1 MKILSVVGARPQFV
15 KLAPVAHAAAAAD
28 VEHAIVHTGQ
38 HYDPMLSDVFF
49 RDLGIPAPDRHL
61 GVGSG
66 GHGAQTGQILA
77 AMDDAI
83 TELAPDVVLVYG
95 DTNST
100 LAGALSAVKL
110 HVPVA
115 HLEAGLR
122 SFNRAMPEEI
132 NRVLTDHA
140 ADLCLAPTA
149 VAVEHLAAEG
159 IAVKWVFSQG
169 SNRSLEYLNGG
180 SVDFASTA
188 GLAAVLSRANGSPV
202 KTVYIASR
210 PEWTA
215 LAVPKDSPI
224 KTLADLKGKKVAATK
239 GTDPYLF
246 LLRSLQSAGLGK
258 GDVEIVHLQH
268 PDGRV
273 ALERGDVDAW
283 SGLDPHL
290 AASQLQAGS
299 RLLYRNVEFNSYGVL
314 NVSDRFLKEQPQLI
328 GKVIAAYEEARQWT
342 LAHPQQTAELLASDG
357 PALLHVAIDARA
369 NVWPLVPPN
378 TANSH
383 MLDANPAHRAQE
395 TVNAIPA

>member
-1 MKILSVVGARPQFV
+1 MKSFKPRHL
-15 KLAPVAHAAAAAD
+15 LAALLAATLPLGTQAAAPKEVRLDYAYYAPTSLVLKDQGILEKRLAAD
-28 VEHAIVHTGQ
+28 
-38 HYDPMLSDVFF
+38 
-49 RDLGIPAPDRHL
+49 
-61 GVGSG
+61 
-66 GHGAQTGQILA
+66 
-77 AMDDAI
+77 
-83 TELAPDVVLVYG
+83 
-95 DTNST
+95 
-100 LAGALSAVKL
+100 
-110 HVPVA
+110 
-115 HLEAGLR
+115 
-122 SFNRAMPEEI
+122 
-132 NRVLTDHA
+132 
-140 ADLCLAPTA
+140 
-149 VAVEHLAAEG
+149 G

-180 SVDFASTA
+180 SIDFASTA

-224 KTLADLKGKKVAATK
+224 KSLADLKGKKIAATK

-246 LLRSLQSAGLGK
+246 LLRSLHTAGLGK

-314 NVSDRFLKEQPQLI
+314 NVSDSFLKEQPQLI

-342 LAHPQQTAELLASDG
+342 LAHPQQTAELLAREAKLPLEVAKLQLSRTDFSNPQPG
-357 PALLHVAIDARA
+357 AEHVTALKAAAPILLDEQLVRPGTDVAAVVDQLISPQLAA
-369 NVWPLVPPN
+369 GVIGQPLAK
-378 TANSH
+378 T
-383 MLDANPAHRAQE
+383 E
-395 TVNAIPA
+395 

>member
-1 MKILSVVGARPQFV
+1 MKSFKPRHL
-15 KLAPVAHAAAAAD
+15 LAALLAATLPLGTQAAAPKEVRLDYAYYAPTSLVLKDQGILEKRLAAD
-28 VEHAIVHTGQ
+28 
-38 HYDPMLSDVFF
+38 
-49 RDLGIPAPDRHL
+49 
-61 GVGSG
+61 
-66 GHGAQTGQILA
+66 
-77 AMDDAI
+77 
-83 TELAPDVVLVYG
+83 
-95 DTNST
+95 
-100 LAGALSAVKL
+100 
-110 HVPVA
+110 
-115 HLEAGLR
+115 
-122 SFNRAMPEEI
+122 
-132 NRVLTDHA
+132 
-140 ADLCLAPTA
+140 
-149 VAVEHLAAEG
+149 G

-180 SVDFASTA
+180 SIDFASTA

-224 KTLADLKGKKVAATK
+224 KSLADLKGKKVAATK

-246 LLRSLQSAGLGK
+246 LLRSLNTAGLGK

-314 NVSDRFLKEQPQLI
+314 NVSDSFLKEQPQLI

-342 LAHPQQTAELLASDG
+342 LAHPQQTAELLAREAKLPLEVAKLQLSRTDFSNPQPG
-357 PALLHVAIDARA
+357 AEHVAALKAAAPILLDEQLVRPGTDVAA
-369 NVWPLVPPN
+369 VVDQLISPQLAAGVIGQPLAK
-378 TANSH
+378 T
-383 MLDANPAHRAQE
+383 E
-395 TVNAIPA
+395 

>member
-1 MKILSVVGARPQFV
+1 MKSFKPRYL
-15 KLAPVAHAAAAAD
+15 LAALLAATLPLGTQAAAPKEVRLDYA
-28 VEHAIVHTGQ
+28 
-38 HYDPMLSDVFF
+38 Y
-49 RDLGIPAPDRHL
+49 
-61 GVGSG
+61 
-66 GHGAQTGQILA
+66 
-77 AMDDAI
+77 
-83 TELAPDVVLVYG
+83 Y
-95 DTNST
+95 
-100 LAGALSAVKL
+100 
-110 HVPVA
+110 
-115 HLEAGLR
+115 
-122 SFNRAMPEEI
+122 
-132 NRVLTDHA
+132 
-140 ADLCLAPTA
+140 APTSL
-149 VAVEHLAAEG
+149 VLKDQGILEKRLAAEG

-180 SVDFASTA
+180 SIDFASTA

-224 KTLADLKGKKVAATK
+224 KSLADLKGKKIAATK

-246 LLRSLQSAGLGK
+246 LLRSLHTAGLGK

-314 NVSDRFLKEQPQLI
+314 NVSDSFLKEQPQLI

-342 LAHPQQTAELLASDG
+342 LAHPQQTAELLAREAKLPLEVAKLQLSRTDFSNPQPG
-357 PALLHVAIDARA
+357 AEHVAALKAAAPILLDEQLVRPGTDVAA
-369 NVWPLVPPN
+369 VVDQLISPQLAAGVIGQPLAK
-378 TANSH
+378 T
-383 MLDANPAHRAQE
+383 E
-395 TVNAIPA
+395 

>member
-1 MKILSVVGARPQFV
+1 MKSFKPRYL
-15 KLAPVAHAAAAAD
+15 LAALLAATLPLGTQAAAPKEVRLDYA
-28 VEHAIVHTGQ
+28 
-38 HYDPMLSDVFF
+38 Y
-49 RDLGIPAPDRHL
+49 
-61 GVGSG
+61 
-66 GHGAQTGQILA
+66 
-77 AMDDAI
+77 
-83 TELAPDVVLVYG
+83 Y
-95 DTNST
+95 
-100 LAGALSAVKL
+100 
-110 HVPVA
+110 
-115 HLEAGLR
+115 
-122 SFNRAMPEEI
+122 
-132 NRVLTDHA
+132 
-140 ADLCLAPTA
+140 APTSL
-149 VAVEHLAAEG
+149 VLKDQGILEKRLAAEG

-180 SVDFASTA
+180 SIDFASTA

-224 KTLADLKGKKVAATK
+224 KTLADLKGKKIAATK

-246 LLRSLQSAGLGK
+246 LLRSLHTAGLGK

-314 NVSDRFLKEQPQLI
+314 NVSDSFLKEQPQLI

-342 LAHPQQTAELLASDG
+342 LAHPQQTAELLAREAKLPLEVARLQLSRTDFSNPQPG
-357 PALLHVAIDARA
+357 AEHVAALKAAAPILLDEQLVRPGTDVAA
-369 NVWPLVPPN
+369 VVDQLISPQLAAGVIGQPLAK
-378 TANSH
+378 T
-383 MLDANPAHRAQE
+383 E
-395 TVNAIPA
+395 

>member
-1 MKILSVVGARPQFV
+1 MKSFKPRHL
-15 KLAPVAHAAAAAD
+15 LAALLAATLPLGTHAAAPKEVRLDYAYYAPTSLVLKDQGILEKRLAAD
-28 VEHAIVHTGQ
+28 
-38 HYDPMLSDVFF
+38 
-49 RDLGIPAPDRHL
+49 
-61 GVGSG
+61 
-66 GHGAQTGQILA
+66 
-77 AMDDAI
+77 
-83 TELAPDVVLVYG
+83 
-95 DTNST
+95 
-100 LAGALSAVKL
+100 
-110 HVPVA
+110 
-115 HLEAGLR
+115 
-122 SFNRAMPEEI
+122 
-132 NRVLTDHA
+132 
-140 ADLCLAPTA
+140 
-149 VAVEHLAAEG
+149 G

-180 SVDFASTA
+180 SIDFASTA

-224 KTLADLKGKKVAATK
+224 KSLADLKGKKIAATK

-246 LLRSLQSAGLGK
+246 LLRSLNTAGLGK

-314 NVSDRFLKEQPQLI
+314 NVSDSFLKEQPQLI

-342 LAHPQQTAELLASDG
+342 LAHPQQTAELLAREAKLPLEVAKLQLSRTDFSNPQPG
-357 PALLHVAIDARA
+357 AEHVAALKAAAPILLDEQLVRPGTDVAA
-369 NVWPLVPPN
+369 VVDQLISPQLAAGVIGQPLAK
-378 TANSH
+378 T
-383 MLDANPAHRAQE
+383 E
-395 TVNAIPA
+395 

>member
-1 MKILSVVGARPQFV
+1 MKSFKPRHLFTAL
-15 KLAPVAHAAAAAD
+15 LAATLPLGTQAAAPKEVRLDYAYYAPTSLVLKDQGILEKRLAAD
-28 VEHAIVHTGQ
+28 
-38 HYDPMLSDVFF
+38 
-49 RDLGIPAPDRHL
+49 
-61 GVGSG
+61 
-66 GHGAQTGQILA
+66 
-77 AMDDAI
+77 
-83 TELAPDVVLVYG
+83 
-95 DTNST
+95 
-100 LAGALSAVKL
+100 
-110 HVPVA
+110 
-115 HLEAGLR
+115 
-122 SFNRAMPEEI
+122 
-132 NRVLTDHA
+132 
-140 ADLCLAPTA
+140 
-149 VAVEHLAAEG
+149 G

-180 SVDFASTA
+180 SIDFASTA

-224 KTLADLKGKKVAATK
+224 KSLADLKGKKIAATK

-246 LLRSLQSAGLGK
+246 LLRSLNTAGLGK

-314 NVSDRFLKEQPQLI
+314 NVSDSFLKEQPQLI

-342 LAHPQQTAELLASDG
+342 LAHPQQTAELLAREAKLPLEVAKLQLSRTDFSNPQPG
-357 PALLHVAIDARA
+357 AEHVAALKAAAPILLDEQLVRPGTDVAA
-369 NVWPLVPPN
+369 VVDQLISPQLAAGVIGQPLAK
-378 TANSH
+378 T
-383 MLDANPAHRAQE
+383 E
-395 TVNAIPA
+395 

>member
-1 MKILSVVGARPQFV
+1 MKSFKPRHL
-15 KLAPVAHAAAAAD
+15 LAALLAATLPLGTQAAAPKEVRLDYAYYAPTSLVLKDQGILEKRLAAD
-28 VEHAIVHTGQ
+28 
-38 HYDPMLSDVFF
+38 
-49 RDLGIPAPDRHL
+49 
-61 GVGSG
+61 
-66 GHGAQTGQILA
+66 
-77 AMDDAI
+77 
-83 TELAPDVVLVYG
+83 
-95 DTNST
+95 
-100 LAGALSAVKL
+100 
-110 HVPVA
+110 
-115 HLEAGLR
+115 
-122 SFNRAMPEEI
+122 
-132 NRVLTDHA
+132 
-140 ADLCLAPTA
+140 
-149 VAVEHLAAEG
+149 G

-180 SVDFASTA
+180 SIDFASTA

-246 LLRSLQSAGLGK
+246 LLRSLNTAGLGK

-283 SGLDPHL
+283 AGLDPHL

-314 NVSDRFLKEQPQLI
+314 NVSDKFLKDQPQLI

-342 LAHPQQTAELLASDG
+342 LAHPQQTAELLAREAKLPLEVAKLQLSRTDFSNPQPG
-357 PALLHVAIDARA
+357 AEHVAALKAAAPILLDEQ
-369 NVWPLVPPN
+369 LVRPGTDVAAVVDQLISPQL
-378 TANSH
+378 A
-383 MLDANPAHRAQE
+383 AGVIGQPVAKAE
-395 TVNAIPA
+395 